1 MSRRWAVVAASVV
14 LAFLLGFGLRQ
25 GLDPAGKERGATPVT
40 PVRLAPADSD
50 LALTLGKGEP
60 SPYPPPPPAPP
71 EESGDDAGYYPPP
84 SSYTGGPVVKTPSPG
99 RPTGITISP

>member
-1 MSRRWAVVAASVV
+1 MNRRWALVAVGVV

-25 GLDPAGKERGATPVT
+25 GLDPAEDEQGATPVA
-40 PVRLAPADSD
+40 PARLARADSG
-50 LALTLGKGEP
+50 LALTLAKGEP

-84 SSYTGGPVVKTPSPG
+84 SSPSGEPVVKTPSPG